1 MSECSIELCF
11 QPNNEQ
17 WEAALK
23 TVPKTPEIHQLP
35 DAWWQLMERTRSS
48 VWQTLL
54 ERSKNRSRP
63 CIEGW
68 SNNEG
73 ILCLDLYSGEE
84 GFDVAR
90 AMVEVLHCAGCQ
102 KIQAVVYDDE
112 CEYII
117 DDEGTK
123 YPIGMQF
130 LISPSGELVEKDYPE
145 VEYEYV

>member
-11 QPNNEQ
+11 QPNHEQ
-17 WEAALK
+17 WVAALK
-23 TVPKTPEIHQLP
+23 AVPKTPGIHQFP
-35 DAWWQLMERTRSS
+35 DGWWRLLECTRSS
-48 VWQTLL
+48 VWQALL
-54 ERSKNRSRP
+54 EHSKNRSRP

-68 SNNEG
+68 SSDEG
-73 ILCLDLYSGEE
+73 ILFLDLYSGEE

-90 AMVEVLHCAGCQ
+90 AMVEVLHHAGCQ

-123 YPIGMQF
+123 HPIGTQF